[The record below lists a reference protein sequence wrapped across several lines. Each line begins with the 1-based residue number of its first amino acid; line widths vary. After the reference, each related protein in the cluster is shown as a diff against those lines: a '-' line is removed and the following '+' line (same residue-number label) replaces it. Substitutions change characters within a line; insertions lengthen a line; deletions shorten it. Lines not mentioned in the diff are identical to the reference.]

1 MTYLHKLIA
10 CVSQGL
16 IPKETDDTLRDFYQ
30 SYLHAVRE
38 KGISEASVNPI
49 LEQFLDRVIEQIEHP
64 YLFPPFHERIK
75 KPFDYYA
82 FGLNLLRPLVD
93 FPHSR
98 VVRLTIVDKMINQ
111 LRMGHNVILLAN
123 HQTEPDPQAISLL
136 LENTYPAFA
145 EEMIFVAG
153 HRVVTDPLAIPFSMG
168 RNLLCIYSKKHIDNP
183 PELKVDKLLHNQRTL
198 KRMEELLAEGGK
210 CIYVAPSGGRDRP
223 NAAGDIDVT
232 PFDAQSI
239 EMFCLIAQ
247 KAKTP
252 THFYPMAL
260 STYHLLPPPNSLKKE
275 LGEQRQA
282 QCAPIRMAFNDEI
295 DMDTFPGSEHA
306 DKKQK
311 RLLRAEYIWNIV
323 RNDYLALIKD

>member
-1 MTYLHKLIA
+1 VSYLDKLSA
-10 CVSQGL
+10 CSSEGL
-16 IPKETDDTLRDFYQ
+16 ISKETGDTLRDFYR
-30 SYLHAVRE
+30 SYLDAIRE
-38 KGISEASVNPI
+38 KGISEDSVNPVF
-49 LEQFLDRVIEQIEHP
+49 EQFLDRVIEQIEHP
-64 YLFPPFHERIK
+64 YSFPPFHERIK
-75 KPFDYYA
+75 KPFDYYS

-98 VVRLTIVDKMINQ
+98 VVRLDIVDRMIDQ
-111 LRMGHNVILLAN
+111 LQQGHNVILLAN

-136 LENTYPAFA
+136 LENTHPTFA
-145 EEMIFVAG
+145 EKMIFVAG
-153 HRVVTDPLAIPFSMG
+153 HRVITDPLAIPFSMG
-168 RNLLCIYSKKHIDNP
+168 RNLLCIYSKKHIDHP
-183 PELKVDKLLHNQRTL
+183 PELKADKLLHNQRTL
-198 KRMEELLAEGGK
+198 KRMEELLAAGGK

-223 NAAGDIDVT
+223 NAAGDIDVA
-232 PFDAQSI
+232 PFDPQSI

-252 THFYPMAL
+252 THFYPLAL

-282 QCAPIRMAFNDEI
+282 KCAPIRMAFNDEI
-295 DMDTFPGSEHA
+295 TMDTFPGSEHV

-323 RNDYLALIKD
+323 KDDYQALIN